1 MRLQATRL
9 IKIHRMGPKVSK
21 GFKSFRI
28 QEAFLAMKMLANITF
43 NLQCLRISSDLKML
57 SSELG
62 LLKRP
67 T

>member
-1 MRLQATRL
+1 
-9 IKIHRMGPKVSK
+9 
-21 GFKSFRI
+21 
-28 QEAFLAMKMLANITF
+28 MKMLADITF
-43 NLQCLRISSDLKML
+43 NLQCLRISLDLIML